1 MGERS
6 TINARDE
13 WLRSHDCFGGSGMKW
28 HLIIVVALVAALIP
42 GCGGGHSDV
51 VFDDLEESES
61 PLIDGPA
68 ADVESP
74 DVAEAD
80 GFQPPFPAN
89 TSFFRPPKVE
99 KTVALPHSVITDEL
113 QHADV
118 RVIGFS
124 QIGDSEPQ
132 ALVSIRGHLES
143 VRAGDSFSGVT
154 VVALE
159 TPNVTL
165 QQRNERWTISLFK
178 QPVVNQRVAGST
190 ASRSVVRQ
198 SSRSAPVRR
207 VFDAGAGSSVG
218 DFAETR
224 SSSRTGGSSTD
235 TLRNGYSSNNLPPAP
250 SSLPEESFAPAAE
263 LPEELDLPEPPEF
276 PPSDVSVDQ
285 LPPGIDELPGL
296 PASSAALN

>member
-1 MGERS
+1 
-6 TINARDE
+6 
-13 WLRSHDCFGGSGMKW
+13 MKW
-28 HLIIVVALVAALIP
+28 HLIFIVALMAALIP
-42 GCGGGHSDV
+42 GCGGGDSDIDV
-51 VFDDLEESES
+51 VSDDVEESES

-74 DVAEAD
+74 DASED
-80 GFQPPFPAN
+80 DKFRPPFPAN
-89 TSFFRPPKVE
+89 KTFFSPPEVQQ
-99 KTVALPHSVITDEL
+99 TVALPHSVVADEL

-132 ALVSIRGHLES
+132 ALVSIGGHLES

-165 QQRNERWTISLFK
+165 QQANERWTISLFK

-190 ASRSVVRQ
+190 AGRSVGR
-198 SSRSAPVRR
+198 SSNQDAAVRR
-207 VFDAGAGSSVG
+207 VSKAGGGNAAVEFSARRRSVG
-218 DFAETR
+218 I
-224 SSSRTGGSSTD
+224 GGSSNG
-235 TLRNGYSSNNLPPAP
+235 TLRNDYAGSNLPPAP
-250 SSLPEESFAPAAE
+250 SSLPEESFAPTAE
-263 LPEELDLPEPPEF
+263 LPEELDLPEPPEL
-276 PPSDVSVDQ
+276 PTNEESLDL

-296 PASSAALN
+296 PSFPAALK